1 MANAAFFADGRFD
14 KCTYEGLLSAFREIT
29 IETMRHAEMLSVVK
43 NHNLDR
49 CDEYQEQNINTLI
62 NELKLMKVVW
72 SEMASESDSGAAFLK
87 KIR

>member
-1 MANAAFFADGRFD
+1 MANAAFFAEGRFD

-49 CDEYQEQNINTLI
+49 CGEYQEQNINTLI